1 MKKNR
6 WSKNSMRPFLLDLR
20 MDALPQLGQSADLA
34 KEKMAHISKSGLGM
48 KYTPIGA
55 EKELE
60 METRKTN
67 RAEGRP
73 LRRITS

>member
-1 MKKNR
+1 MEKSR

-20 MDALPQLGQSADLA
+20 MDALPQLGHSADLA

-55 EKELE
+55 EKELG
-60 METRKTN
+60 MESRKTN
-67 RAEGRP
+67 PAEARP
-73 LRRITS
+73 LRRIRS